1 MFIIM
6 ITTKKMITLHKL
18 VKTFPNHYLI
28 NRYSKQLNESWTE
41 GRYYL
46 GGQIPLHLDDDIT
59 GRIILDIS
67 EKLFIGCQDV
77 ANSWEMASV
86 QRAQSDFI
94 EFQDLMETYKR
105 IVRFNGI
112 FRALIFWIIPARKRA
127 TEKVWHPS
135 NIEINDDGDL
145 VIKK

>member
-1 MFIIM
+1 
-6 ITTKKMITLHKL
+6 MITLRKL
-18 VKTFPNHYLI
+18 LKIFPKHRLV
-28 NRYSKQLNESWTE
+28 NRYLRQIDESWTK

-46 GGQIPLHLDDDIT
+46 GGQVPLHIDDNIT
-59 GRIILDIS
+59 GDIILDVS
-67 EKLFIGCQDV
+67 HRLFVQPADIT
-77 ANSWEMASV
+77 NSWEMASV

-105 IVRFNGI
+105 VVRFNGI

-135 NIEINDDGDL
+135 NVEINDDGVL